1 MSRLSVAVLVLRRR
15 HGQREGAM
23 RLPGGPLIPLAATAL
38 SLGLLASA
46 GVANLVAAAIAL
58 LIGALIYR
66 FWRRPRREAG

>member
-1 MSRLSVAVLVLRRR
+1 
-15 HGQREGAM
+15 M